1 MKRALR
7 DERRPPGAICTVRK
21 ESRASRRNLV
31 RIDGVASV
39 KLHTQRISTVM
50 SVRRLFRR
58 SRGGTPALS
67 LEGLSLVGALLAG
80 MLLAGGTARAQSF
93 SGSSSGFGG
102 PEDAS
107 PHSNAR
113 LVSEVQSVQ
122 PGEPFTVALRMT
134 MRENWHSYWINP
146 GDSGQPTR
154 INWALPEGFAAD
166 SIQWPHP
173 ERLPVGPLT
182 NYGYSN
188 EVFLLT
194 QITPPA
200 NLEPGTRV
208 TLGGTAKWLICE
220 EKCLPAQTELHL
232 TLPVKAN
239 APAPNERW
247 QDAFARSRAAQPKA
261 LPGWDVKATRG
272 SGSYALEVTPP
283 DGRDVSPS
291 GAYFFSSDK
300 PVIDHAAPQPV
311 SRADGGSF
319 LIGLQQ
325 SEYAQ
330 EPATRLR
337 GALVAP
343 EGEAWGPDGDVQ
355 ALRVNVPVDTAGA
368 SAAATSAT
376 GNDAGGGMTLAWALL
391 FAFAGGVILNLMP
404 CVFPIL
410 SIKVLNFAEHA
421 GEENASPRRHG
432 LAFGAGVV
440 ASFWVLAGLLLV
452 LRAGG
457 SQIGWGF
464 QLQSPLF
471 IALMAMLF
479 FGIGL
484 NLLGVFDVGHS
495 LMSWGG
501 SVEGAEAGA
510 SYGGSFLSGVLATA
524 VATPCTAPLMG
535 AALGFAISLSAGAA
549 LAVFTALGA
558 GMAAPYVLLSMAPGL
573 VERMPRPGAWMET
586 LRQGLAFPMLATAVW
601 LVWVFGQQ
609 AGVNGITMLLGALL
623 LLSVAAWLVGRW
635 DANRVSGRVRLFT
648 RGLATVAFLGAVA
661 VALVGARYDAPSA
674 AGAAVTEAA
683 RNANAW
689 QPFSPQK
696 VEQLRAE
703 GRPVFVDFTAAWCL
717 SCQVNKRTTLSAPAV
732 QNAFDEKEVAL
743 LRADW
748 TNRDPEITKAL
759 ESHGRNGVPLYV
771 LYKGDGSAPR
781 ILPEILTQDI
791 VLSALDRLPE
801 NDSAASPE
809 GGVATR

>member
-1 MKRALR
+1 MNARSFHSGRRWAAL
-7 DERRPPGAICTVRK
+7 
-21 ESRASRRNLV
+21 
-31 RIDGVASV
+31 
-39 KLHTQRISTVM
+39 
-50 SVRRLFRR
+50 
-58 SRGGTPALS
+58 
-67 LEGLSLVGALLAG
+67 ALLVAALVLG
-80 MLLAGGTARAQSF
+80 SGPAQAQPAAA
-93 SGSSSGFGG
+93 SGAPNYGG
-102 PEDAS
+102 PEDDS

-113 LVSEVQSVQ
+113 LVSEGQSIQ
-122 PGEPFTVALRMT
+122 PGEPFTVALRMV
-134 MRENWHSYWINP
+134 MRDGWHSYWTNP

-154 INWALPEGFAAD
+154 IEWALPEGFTAD

-173 ERLPVGPLT
+173 EQVPFGPLT
-182 NYGYSN
+182 NYGYSDKL
-188 EVFLLT
+188 FLLT

-200 NLEPGTRV
+200 DLEPGTRV
-208 TLGGTAKWLICE
+208 TLEGQAKWLICE
-220 EKCLPAQTELHL
+220 ETCLPAESALSL
-232 TLPVKAN
+232 TLPVRAGK
-239 APAPNERW
+239 PAPNERW
-247 QDAFARSRAAQPKA
+247 QAGFARSRARQPKR
-261 LPGWDVKATRG
+261 LDGWDVTATR
-272 SGSYALEVTPP
+272 STGSYALKVTPP
-283 DGRDVSPS
+283 EERSVSMD
-291 GAYFFSSDK
+291 GAYFFSADK
-300 PVIDHAAPQPV
+300 PVIDHAAAQPV
-311 SRADGGSF
+311 SKMDDGSY

-325 SEYAQ
+325 SGYAT
-330 EPATRLR
+330 EPAERLR

-343 EGEAWGPDGDVQ
+343 EGESWGPGGDVQ
-355 ALRVNVPVDTAGA
+355 ALRVNVPVDTTKAV
-368 SAAATSAT
+368 AT
-376 GNDAGGGMTLAWALL
+376 GTTSSGAGGGMTLAWALL
-391 FAFAGGVILNLMP
+391 FAFAGGAILNLMP
-404 CVFPIL
+404 CVFPVL

-432 LAFGAGVV
+432 GAFGAGVV

-464 QLQSPLF
+464 QLQSPPF
-471 IALMAMLF
+471 IALMTMLF

-484 NLLGVFDVGHS
+484 NLLGVFEVGTG
-495 LMSWGG
+495 LMRWGG
-501 SVEGAEAGA
+501 GVEGAEAGE

-586 LRQGLAFPMLATAVW
+586 LRQGLAFPMFATAVW

-674 AGAAVTEAA
+674 AGAAVTEAT
-683 RNANAW
+683 RNASAW

-717 SCQVNKRTTLSAPAV
+717 SCQVNKRTTLSAAAV
-732 QNAFDEKEVAL
+732 QNAFDEKGVAL

-781 ILPEILTQDI
+781 LLPEILTQDI
-791 VLSALDRLPE
+791 VLGALDRLPE